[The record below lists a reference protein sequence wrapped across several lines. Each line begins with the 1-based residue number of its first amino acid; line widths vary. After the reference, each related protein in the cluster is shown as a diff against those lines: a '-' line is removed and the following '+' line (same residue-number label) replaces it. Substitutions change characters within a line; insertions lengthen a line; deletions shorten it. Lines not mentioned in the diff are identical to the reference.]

1 MCFFLFQKAEIGRR
15 LYFSSK
21 GKRVLQITQVAQS
34 KKELSMQWTV
44 PLLKVLKRE
53 TGHPASEIRFALTPC
68 QLFSLWQ
75 PVSTAGF
82 TYLMWNQLSCP
93 IPQVYHWCCF
103 ASRFL
108 GEIQCLRFLALF
120 RSPYLHL
127 QNVSW
132 HALDTISSWIP
143 WQPKLAKSHVDRSH
157 RIFYLSR
164 V

>member
-15 LYFSSK
+15 LYFGSK
-21 GKRVLQITQVAQS
+21 GKKILQITQVVQS
-34 KKELSMQWTV
+34 KKELSTQWTV
-44 PLLKVLKRE
+44 PLPKALKRE
-53 TGHPASEIRFALTPC
+53 TGHPASEICFPLTTC
-68 QLFSLWQ
+68 ELFSLWQ
-75 PVSTAGF
+75 PVSMAGI

-108 GEIQCLRFLALF
+108 GESQRLWFLALF
-120 RSPYLHL
+120 RSPYLHV

-132 HALDTISSWIP
+132 HALDTISPWIP

-157 RIFYLSR
+157 WIFDLSR
-164 V
+164 D

>member
-1 MCFFLFQKAEIGRR
+1 MCFFLFQKAEIGRL
-15 LYFSSK
+15 LYFGSK
-21 GKRVLQITQVAQS
+21 GKKVLQITQVAQS

-53 TGHPASEIRFALTPC
+53 TGHPASEICFALTPC

-93 IPQVYHWCCF
+93 IPQVYHWFCF

-108 GEIQCLRFLALF
+108 GEIQRLRFLALF
-120 RSPYLHL
+120 RSPYLYL
-127 QNVSW
+127 QNVFW

-143 WQPKLAKSHVDRSH
+143 WQPKLAKSRVDRSH
-157 RIFYLSR
+157 WIFDLSR